1 MISECLKSQD
11 KKYIY
16 IYLNEKEKNEKHIMF
31 INSTTKYFHVTAL
44 FNITLN

>member
-16 IYLNEKEKNEKHIMF
+16 IYLNEKEK
-31 INSTTKYFHVTAL
+31 TK
-44 FNITLN
+44 NISCSLIQLQNIFM